1 MFFVFFT
8 PILNPTYRYWLWLIL
23 KQSESSKCCSTDFRP
38 LWLKKV
44 LLISFGNEM
53 WFLFV
58 QNCCSLEWTTT
69 QVSATTSCSSSAVR
83 LGCHAF
89 PPCRHA
95 VWSSSFLIMIFFLMT
110 FITDILVGANVDLEV
125 LWLDSCPRTIPN
137 DQESLV
143 AIHCLFQCN
152 DTLQAKLFWK
162 KKKKQS

>member
-1 MFFVFFT
+1 
-8 PILNPTYRYWLWLIL
+8 
-23 KQSESSKCCSTDFRP
+23 
-38 LWLKKV
+38 
-44 LLISFGNEM
+44 
-53 WFLFV
+53 
-58 QNCCSLEWTTT
+58 
-69 QVSATTSCSSSAVR
+69 
-83 LGCHAF
+83 
-89 PPCRHA
+89 
-95 VWSSSFLIMIFFLMT
+95 MT